1 MSGKAQFR
9 SVSEAL
15 DCPSQVTEGEIL
27 SVLTFMSAVLAE
39 LSVCIG
45 AASSLRHASIL
56 MGKCYLHLIEE

>member
-39 LSVCIG
+39 LRVCIG
-45 AASSLRHASIL
+45 GCFFLEARQHPN
-56 MGKCYLHLIEE
+56 GKMLPPSH